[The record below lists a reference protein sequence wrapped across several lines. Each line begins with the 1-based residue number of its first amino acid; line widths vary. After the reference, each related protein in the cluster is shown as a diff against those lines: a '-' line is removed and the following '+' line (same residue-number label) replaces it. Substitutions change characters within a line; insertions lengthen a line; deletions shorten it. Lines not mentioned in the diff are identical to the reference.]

1 MPDMEFALLFILLPI
16 AAASGWWVARRQFIS
31 SSHDSSRT
39 SSDFSADYFKG
50 LNLLLNE
57 QPDKAIDVFVNML
70 QVDNDTVETHLALG
84 NLFRRR
90 GEGDRAIRIHQNLIA
105 RPTLSKKQRA
115 LALFELGQDYMR
127 AGLLGRAESLFTEL
141 LEQGEYRAE
150 ALEKLLTIYTQEK
163 EWEKAIEAAR
173 RLEHL
178 TGRRMS
184 VSIAQFYCELADGL
198 LAKAEYRPALKMCK
212 RALGVD
218 RQCVRATLLQAKIE
232 RLSGDCKSAIKT
244 LKQVEKQNEHY
255 LPEAVEPLLECYRS
269 QGKLDEAEQYLS
281 HLSSTFGG
289 ITPLLGLADVL
300 RQRGDE
306 HEASERIVA
315 SLRER
320 PSVRGLDHLIE
331 LHLVNSQG
339 VARDNLLILKELTRG
354 LLEEKLAYRC
364 GNCGF
369 KAKTLQW
376 HCPSC
381 KNWASIRPVQ
391 GIIGE

>member
-1 MPDMEFALLFILLPI
+1 MEITLLFILLPI
-16 AAASGWWVARRQFIS
+16 AAASGWWVARRHFLSTDTDAERNPS
-31 SSHDSSRT
+31 SFSSN
-39 SSDFSADYFKG
+39 YFKG

-57 QPDKAIDVFVNML
+57 QPDKAIDVFVDML

-127 AGLLGRAESLFTEL
+127 AGLLGRAESLFAEL

-163 EWEKAIEAAR
+163 EWEKAIDVGQ

-178 TGRRMS
+178 TGRRMNA
-184 VSIAQFYCELADGL
+184 SIAQFYCELADAL
-198 LAKAEYRPALKMCK
+198 LAKSEYRLVLKMCK
-212 RALGVD
+212 RALAAD
-218 RQCVRATLLQAKIE
+218 RQCVRATMLQATAE
-232 RLSGDCKSAIKT
+232 RLSGDCKSAVKT
-244 LKQVEKQNEHY
+244 LKLVEKQDEHY
-255 LPEAVEPLLECYRS
+255 LPEIVEPLLECYQRL
-269 QGKLDEAEQYLS
+269 GRLDEAERYFA
-281 HLSSTFGG
+281 HLSSEYGG
-289 ITPLLGLADVL
+289 ITPLLGLANL
-300 RQRGDE
+300 LQQRGDE
-306 HEASERIVA
+306 KEASERIA
-315 SLRER
+315 SSLRDR

-331 LHLVNSQG
+331 LHLMNSQG
-339 VARDNLLILKELTRG
+339 VARDNLLILKELTRR
-354 LLEEKLAYRC
+354 LLEEKLPYRC
-364 GNCGF
+364 GSCGF

-381 KNWASIRPVQ
+381 KDWATIRPIQ
-391 GIIGE
+391 GIVGE

>member
-1 MPDMEFALLFILLPI
+1 MPELELVLLFILLPV
-16 AAASGWWVARRQFIS
+16 AAASGWWAARRHFLS
-31 SSHDSSRT
+31 MDSESACST
-39 SSDFSADYFKG
+39 SAFSADYFKG

-57 QPDKAIDVFVNML
+57 QPDKAIDVFVDML

-127 AGLLGRAESLFTEL
+127 AGLLGRAESLFVEL
-141 LEQGEYRAE
+141 LEQNEYRAE
-150 ALEKLLTIYTQEK
+150 ALEKLLAIYTQEK
-163 EWEKAIEAAR
+163 EWEKAIDAAR

-178 TGRRMS
+178 TGRRMN
-184 VSIAQFYCELADGL
+184 VSIAQFYCELGDAL
-198 LAKAEYRPALKMCK
+198 MTKAEYRPTLKMCK

-218 RQCVRATLLQAKIE
+218 RKCVRATLLQAVAE

-244 LKQVEKQNEHY
+244 LKQVEKQDPHY
-255 LPEAVEPLLECYRS
+255 LPEVVEPLLECYRS
-269 QGKLDEAEQYLS
+269 LGKTDEAECYLC
-281 HLSSTFGG
+281 HLSSEFGG

-300 RQRGDE
+300 RQRGDDG
-306 HEASERIVA
+306 EASRRIVA

-354 LLEEKLAYRC
+354 LLEEKLAYCC

-376 HCPSC
+376 HCPGC
-381 KNWASIRPVQ
+381 KEWASIRPIQ
-391 GIIGE
+391 GITGE

>member
-1 MPDMEFALLFILLPI
+1 MPEIELVLLFILLPI
-16 AAASGWWVARRQFIS
+16 AAASGWWAARRHFLS
-31 SSHDSSRT
+31 MDSESARST
-39 SSDFSADYFKG
+39 SDFSADYFKG

-127 AGLLGRAESLFTEL
+127 AGLLGRAESLFAEL
-141 LEQGEYRAE
+141 LEQGEYQAE

-163 EWEKAIEAAR
+163 EWEKAIDAGR
-173 RLEHL
+173 RLERL
-178 TGRRMS
+178 TGQRLNT
-184 VSIAQFYCELADGL
+184 SIAQFYCELGDGL
-198 LAKAEYRPALKMCK
+198 LAKAEYRLALKMCK

-218 RQCVRATLLQAKIE
+218 RKCVRATLLQATIE
-232 RLSGDCKSAIKT
+232 RLSGDCKSAVKT
-244 LKQVEKQNEHY
+244 LKQVEKQDAHY
-255 LPEAVEPLLECYRS
+255 LPEIVEPLMECFRNL
-269 QGKLDEAEQYLS
+269 GKLDEAEPYLN
-281 HLSSTFGG
+281 HLSSEFGG
-289 ITPLLGLADVL
+289 ITPLLGLVDVL

-315 SLRER
+315 SLRRR

-331 LHLVNSQG
+331 LHLVSSQG

-354 LLEEKLAYRC
+354 LLDEKLPYRC

-369 KAKTLQW
+369 KAKMLQW
-376 HCPSC
+376 HCPGC
-381 KNWASIRPVQ
+381 KEWASIRPIQ

>member
-1 MPDMEFALLFILLPI
+1 MPELELTLLFILLPI
-16 AAASGWWVARRQFIS
+16 AAASGWWVARRQFPS
-31 SSHDSSRT
+31 SNPESGRSA
-39 SSDFSADYFKG
+39 SDFSADYFKG

-127 AGLLGRAESLFTEL
+127 AGLLGRAESLFSEL

-150 ALEKLLTIYTQEK
+150 ALEKLLIIYTQEK
-163 EWEKAIEAAR
+163 EWEKAIDAAR

-178 TGRRMS
+178 SGRRMS
-184 VSIAQFYCELADGL
+184 ASIAQFYCELGDGL

-218 RQCVRATLLQAKIE
+218 RQCVRATLLQAKVE
-232 RLSGDCKSAIKT
+232 RLSGDCKSAVKT
-244 LKQVEKQNEHY
+244 LKQVEKQDTHY
-255 LPEAVEPLLECYRS
+255 LPEVVEPLLECYHS
-269 QGKLDEAEQYLS
+269 LGKTDEAEQYLN
-281 HLSSTFGG
+281 HLSTEFGG
-289 ITPLLGLADVL
+289 ITPLLGLVNVL
-300 RQRGDE
+300 RQRGDDG
-306 HEASERIVA
+306 EASKRIVA

-320 PSVRGLDHLIE
+320 PSVRGLDQLIE
-331 LHLVNSQG
+331 LHLINSQG

-354 LLEEKLAYRC
+354 LLEEKLPYRC
-364 GNCGF
+364 DSCGF
-369 KAKTLQW
+369 KAKMLQW

-381 KNWASIRPVQ
+381 KDWASIRPIQ

>member
-1 MPDMEFALLFILLPI
+1 MELTFLFLLLPI
-16 AAASGWWVARRQFIS
+16 AAASGWWVARRQLFSSIS
-31 SSHDSSRT
+31 SSQRDCPE
-39 SSDFSADYFKG
+39 FSADYFKG

-127 AGLLGRAESLFTEL
+127 AGLLGRAESLLIEL

-163 EWEKAIEAAR
+163 EWQKAIDAGR
-173 RLEHL
+173 RLEQL
-178 TGRRMS
+178 TGRRMNI
-184 VSIAQFYCELADGL
+184 SIAQFYCELADSL
-198 LAKAEYRPALKMCK
+198 LAKAEYHPALKMCK
-212 RALGVD
+212 RALSAD
-218 RQCVRATLLQAKIE
+218 RQCVRATLLQASIE
-232 RLSGDCKSAIKT
+232 RQSGDCKSAIKT
-244 LKQVEKQNEHY
+244 LKQVEKQDTHY
-255 LPEAVEPLLECYRS
+255 LSETVAPLLECYQRL
-269 QGKLDEAEQYLS
+269 GKLDEAERYLS
-281 HLSSTFGG
+281 YLSSERGG
-289 ITPLLGLADVL
+289 ITPLLGLAEVL

-306 HEASERIVA
+306 REAAERITS

-331 LHLVNSQG
+331 LQLVNSQG
-339 VARDNLLILKELTRG
+339 VARDNLLILRELTRR
-354 LLEEKLAYRC
+354 LLEEKLPYRC

-381 KNWASIRPVQ
+381 KKWASIRPVQ
-391 GIIGE
+391 GVIGE